1 MSAAGGCPCAPTES
15 GGTAQEHLRSFR
27 RVILAHYGEHG
38 RDLPW
43 RRTRDPYRILVS
55 EIMLQ
60 QTQVSRVLRKY
71 DDFLARFPD
80 VWALAGSPIAA
91 VPQHLAGP
99 GIQPQR
105 AGPAAG
111 GPSGRLRLWRLASP
125 VPGGTSLSSG
135 DRPRDGRSDSSVRL
149 RSGSAVHRDQHPRG
163 LPPSLLPRAR
173 RRSPIDEIMPLVE
186 ATLDRE
192 DPRTWYYALMD
203 YGSWLKQTEA
213 NPSRRSS
220 HHMVQ
225 TPFAGSRRQL
235 RAQVLRLFLRQG
247 CARDRPDGRRGSL
260 TAAQAATLLPGW
272 AEAEVSA
279 VLSRLAEEGF
289 LKEDSGFSLR

>member
-1 MSAAGGCPCAPTES
+1 MSAADGCPCPPTES
-15 GGTAQEHLRSFR
+15 GGTPQEHLRSFR
-27 RVILAHYGEHG
+27 RVVLAHYGEHG

-80 VWALAGSPIAA
+80 VWALAGSPTAAVLSAWQGLGYNRRALALQQTAQVVVSDYGGSLPRSQEELRSLPGVGPATAGAIAA
-91 VPQHLAGP
+91 FAYGLAVPFIETNIRAAILHHFFP
-99 GIQPQR
+99 GRPE
-105 AGPAAG
+105 
-111 GPSGRLRLWRLASP
+111 
-125 VPGGTSLSSG
+125 VP
-135 DRPRDGRSDSSVRL
+135 DREV
-149 RSGSAVHRDQHPRG
+149 
-163 LPPSLLPRAR
+163 
-173 RRSPIDEIMPLVE
+173 IPLVE

-213 NPSRRSS
+213 NPSRRSR
-220 HHMVQ
+220 HHTVQ
-225 TPFAGSRRQL
+225 SPFVGSRRQL
-235 RAQVLRLFLRQG
+235 RAQVLRLFLQPQDAG
-247 CARDRPDGRRGSL
+247 ETAPTADAVSL

-279 VLSRLAEEGF
+279 VLSQLAEEGF